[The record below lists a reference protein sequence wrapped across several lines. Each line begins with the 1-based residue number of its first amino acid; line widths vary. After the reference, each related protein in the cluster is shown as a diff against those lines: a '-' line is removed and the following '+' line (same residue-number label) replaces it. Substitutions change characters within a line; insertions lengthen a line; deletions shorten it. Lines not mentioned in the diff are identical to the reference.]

1 MFKKKK
7 LTLNEI
13 LNLSATIGN
22 FNKSAE
28 EQGVDAKLGYKMAR
42 FLMKL
47 EKPIEAYEKQRQA
60 LLKKYGEQKDGEL
73 VVKDGMITL
82 KDSEK
87 YNKELQELLKT
98 SEQVEILSEKV
109 KIAEFGDLK
118 LKQSFFLGFAD
129 YLED

>member
-13 LNLSATIGN
+13 LNLSATIGK

-47 EKPIEAYEKQRQA
+47 DKPIEAYEKQRQA
-60 LLKKYGEQKDGEL
+60 LLKKYGELKDGEL
-73 VVKDGMITL
+73 VVKEGMITL
-82 KDSEK
+82 KEPEK
-87 YNKELQELLKT
+87 YNEELQELLKT
-98 SEQVEILSEKV
+98 TEQVEVLSK
-109 KIAEFGDLK
+109 KIKIEEFGELK
-118 LKQSFFLGFAD
+118 LKQSFLLGFDD